1 MKHTLTG
8 GNMDCTVAVN
18 LAVDSERRI
27 PSHAIEVAVTSPLA
41 QGTGFCRLDHQV
53 VAGIPGLNSGTGV
66 DLAPESCKSLAR
78 FARVPIAVGCVLL

>member
-8 GNMDCTVAVN
+8 GNMDCIVAVN
-18 LAVDSERRI
+18 FVVDSERRI
-27 PSHAIEVAVTSPLA
+27 PPHAIEVAVASPSV

-53 VAGIPGLNSGTGV
+53 VAGIPGL

-78 FARVPIAVGCVLL
+78 FARVPIAVGCALL